1 MDLIKKTALEAID
14 PYRAVD
20 LMWQR
25 WLTFKENK
33 TIIQADKLLKE
44 YLAAHREKRKT
55 ILDYLYNWNVKTQ
68 K

>member
-20 LMWQR
+20 LMGQR
-25 WLTFKENK
+25 WLTFKNVETLEK
-33 TIIQADKLLKE
+33 ADKLLKE

-55 ILDYLYNWNVKTQ
+55 ILDYLYN
-68 K
+68 

>member
-20 LMWQR
+20 LMGQR
-25 WLTFKENK
+25 WLTFKNGETLEK
-33 TIIQADKLLKE
+33 ADKLLKE

-55 ILDYLYNWNVKTQ
+55 ILDYLYN
-68 K
+68 